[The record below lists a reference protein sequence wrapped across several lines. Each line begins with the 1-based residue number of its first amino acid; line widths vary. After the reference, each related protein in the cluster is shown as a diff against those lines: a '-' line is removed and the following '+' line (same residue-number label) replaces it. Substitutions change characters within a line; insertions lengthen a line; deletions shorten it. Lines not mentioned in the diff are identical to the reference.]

1 MADEQEQRARRL
13 RIGVLV
19 VLAIVVLAIAALVA
33 AHGHVVLSYL
43 TNGRLVQQQ
52 VERLGPLAP
61 FALGALVV
69 LQEVTVVVPSEPLE
83 LAAGYA
89 FGFWEGAL
97 VYLAASVVGCIA
109 IILIV
114 RRFGDRVLRVLLSR
128 KRRDQLQRLK
138 RSQRF
143 DLAILVAFFIPGLP
157 KDIMAYFAALAGM
170 RPVHLVIVTTVGRL
184 PSVVA
189 ATLASSYAAAGDWR
203 ATALLFVVT
212 AAFVL
217 IGMLVYH
224 RVERERRG
232 NENGN
237 GNGGRRRRKRG
248 RRRL

>member
-1 MADEQEQRARRL
+1 MGDDKRLQRE
-13 RIGVLV
+13 RIVIVGTLAAILAVV
-19 VLAIVVLAIAALVA
+19 VLLLALHGREALA
-33 AHGHVVLSYL
+33 FL
-43 TNGRLVQQQ
+43 TNGHLVQQQ

-61 FALGALVV
+61 VALGALVV
-69 LQEVTVVVPSEPLE
+69 LQEITVIVPSEPLE

-114 RRFGDRVLRVLLSR
+114 RKWGDKVLRLFLSP
-128 KRRDQLQRLK
+128 KRRAQLARLK

-143 DLAILVAFFIPGLP
+143 DVAILVAFFIPGLP
-157 KDIMAYFAALAGM
+157 KDVMAYFAALAGM
-170 RPVHLVIVTTVGRL
+170 RPMHLVAVTTAGRL

-203 ATALLFVVT
+203 AAALVFAAT

-217 IGMLVYH
+217 AGVLVYH
-224 RVERERRG
+224 RVERRSS
-232 NENGN
+232 
-237 GNGGRRRRKRG
+237 RKPDDNA
-248 RRRL
+248 

>member
-1 MADEQEQRARRL
+1 MDDEKRL
-13 RIGVLV
+13 RRERIVVIAVLAAVLAAVV
-19 VLAIVVLAIAALVA
+19 VLLALHGREALA
-33 AHGHVVLSYL
+33 FLTDGH
-43 TNGRLVQQQ
+43 LVQQQ

-61 FALGALVV
+61 VALGALVV
-69 LQEVTVVVPSEPLE
+69 LQEVTIIVPSEPLE

-114 RRFGDRVLRVLLSR
+114 RRWGDKVLKLFLSP
-128 KRRDQLQRLK
+128 KRRAQLARLE

-157 KDIMAYFAALAGM
+157 KDVMAYFAALAGM
-170 RPVHLVIVTTVGRL
+170 GPAHLVAVTTVGRL

-203 ATALLFVVT
+203 ATAIVFAVT
-212 AAFVL
+212 AALVL
-217 IGMLVYH
+217 AGMLVYH
-224 RVERERRG
+224 G
-232 NENGN
+232 A
-237 GNGGRRRRKRG
+237 RRRSARKPDDNA
-248 RRRL
+248 

>member
-1 MADEQEQRARRL
+1 MDGRERKARRV
-13 RIGVLV
+13 RIALLVGAVLV
-19 VLAIVVLAIAALVA
+19 LAVVLVLLLT
-33 AHGHVVLSYL
+33 HGRTVRAYL
-43 TNGRLVQQQ
+43 TNGHLVQRQ

-61 FALGALVV
+61 LALGVLVV

-97 VYLAASVVGCIA
+97 IYLAASVVGCLA
-109 IILIV
+109 IIGIV
-114 RRFGDRVLRVLLSR
+114 RRYGDRVLRVLVSP
-128 KRRDQLQRLK
+128 KRREQLQRLK

-157 KDIMAYFAALAGM
+157 KDIMAYLAALAGM
-170 RPVHLVIVTTVGRL
+170 RPAHLVVVTTVGRL

-203 ATALLFVVT
+203 ATALVFAVTVV
-212 AAFVL
+212 FVL

-224 RVERERRG
+224 RISRHSTR
-232 NENGN
+232 NPDA
-237 GNGGRRRRKRG
+237 KR
-248 RRRL
+248 

>member
-1 MADEQEQRARRL
+1 MDDGKRL
-13 RIGVLV
+13 RRERIA
-19 VLAIVVLAIAALVA
+19 VLAAIAAVLAAVILLVA
-33 AHGHVVLSYL
+33 LHGREALAFL
-43 TNGRLVQQQ
+43 TNGHLVQRE

-61 FALGALVV
+61 VALGVLVV
-69 LQEVTVVVPSEPLE
+69 VQEVTVIVPSEPLE

-114 RRFGDRVLRVLLSR
+114 RRWGNRVLELFLSS
-128 KRRDQLQRLK
+128 KRRAQLARLK

-157 KDIMAYFAALAGM
+157 KDLMAYFAALAGM
-170 RPVHLVIVTTVGRL
+170 RPVHLVAVTTVGRL

-189 ATLASSYAAAGDWR
+189 ATLASSFAAAGDWR
-203 ATALLFVVT
+203 ATAVVFAVT

-217 IGMLVYH
+217 AGMLVYH
-224 RVERERRG
+224 RV
-232 NENGN
+232 
-237 GNGGRRRRKRG
+237 RG
-248 RRRL
+248 RAERTPRDGD

>member
-1 MADEQEQRARRL
+1 MDSDKRL
-13 RIGVLV
+13 RRERIAVIAVLVAILGALV
-19 VLAIVVLAIAALVA
+19 VLLALHGREALA
-33 AHGHVVLSYL
+33 FL

-61 FALGALVV
+61 VALGVLVV
-69 LQEVTVVVPSEPLE
+69 LQEVTIVVPSEPLE

-97 VYLAASVVGCIA
+97 VYLAASVAGCIA

-114 RRFGDRVLRVLLSR
+114 RRWGDKVLKLFLSP
-128 KRRDQLQRLK
+128 KRRAQLARLK
-138 RSQRF
+138 QSQRF

-170 RPVHLVIVTTVGRL
+170 RPAHLVAVTTVGRL

-203 ATALLFVVT
+203 ATAVVFAVT
-212 AAFVL
+212 AVL
-217 IGMLVYH
+217 VLAGMLVYH
-224 RVERERRG
+224 CVQRRSA
-232 NENGN
+232 
-237 GNGGRRRRKRG
+237 RKPDDTV
-248 RRRL
+248 